1 MESFGARLR
10 RLRRTAGLTQEALAE
25 KSGLSGQA
33 VGSLERGDRRFPHRE
48 TLDRLA
54 MALDL
59 SGDSRD
65 DFMAA
70 AARPSAPAHET
81 GAVPR
86 ELPGEIAAF
95 TGREAELERILACF
109 GEPRQGV
116 VVAVAGM
123 AGIGKT
129 ALALHAGHRLA
140 RRFPDGSL
148 HLDLRGHAVDPPDAL
163 DLLDRLIRELG
174 GDPPTPL
181 SLDSA
186 SARLRTLLAGKRV
199 LLLLDNARDAAHVAP
214 LLPGAGGSGAIVTS
228 RAVLPDLPQ
237 AHQVLLD
244 VLPEADALRLLAA
257 EIGADR
263 VAAEP
268 AAARAVVRLC
278 GYLPLALHLAGARL
292 ATRPNWPVAHLAHRL
307 GDESRR
313 LDETGVRTSFALAL
327 DGLDP
332 RAARAYPLLSLL
344 DVPELSV
351 PVASR
356 LLDVP
361 ERETE
366 ALLERLT
373 DEHLLTTPAP
383 GWYRLHD
390 LLRLYAREHAERLT
404 AAERAAAITRVVEL
418 CAAVAWQSMALVS
431 AASHRHDWA
440 AGRWPAPAGPA
451 TADTVF
457 GWLDRHQ
464 AHLVTVVRQ
473 AAATPGV
480 PAETIAAVGLGLYE
494 YHRARA
500 RWRDAIQVDE
510 VALQLVD
517 GVDPVAAATLRN
529 DLGVAEAELAHGG
542 EAADYRRSHAHLRRS
557 LAEWERIGDPR
568 QLAGALNN
576 LCFVFGLGDDL
587 DAAVEY
593 GERSLALNR
602 SLGLHHVETL
612 TLINLGVLYG
622 RQGDPERELAY
633 ATEAVAVAETT
644 GDVRGQAYGW
654 MRIGVVHRDTGRPGD
669 GVEELHRSAGLW
681 REAGVRLYE
690 AMALAEL
697 GRAHVAAE
705 DAERAREVLTRALEM
720 MREYGG
726 QERADAVRAD
736 LARLERPRTRR

>member
-1 MESFGARLR
+1 MESFGTRLR
-10 RLRRTAGLTQEALAE
+10 RLRRAAELTQEALAE

-33 VGSLERGDRRFPHRE
+33 IGALERGDRRYPHRE

-54 MALDL
+54 DALGL
-59 SGDSRD
+59 TGDDRAE
-65 DFMAA
+65 FAAA
-70 AARPSAPAHET
+70 AARPGSPA
-81 GAVPR
+81 GAAVVPR
-86 ELPGEIAAF
+86 ELPGGVAAF
-95 TGREAELERILACF
+95 TGREAELDRVLGLL
-109 GEPRQGV
+109 GESRQGG

-123 AGIGKT
+123 AGVGKT
-129 ALALHAGHRLA
+129 ALALEAGHRLA

-148 HLDLRGHAVDPPDAL
+148 HLDLRGHAADPPDPL

-174 GDPPTPL
+174 GEPPTPL

-186 SARLRTLLAGKRV
+186 SARFRTLLAPKRV

-214 LLPGAGGSGAIVTS
+214 LLPGAGGSAAIVTS
-228 RAVLPDLPQ
+228 RVALTDLPQ
-237 AHQVLLD
+237 AHQVLLN

-257 EIGADR
+257 EVGAER

-268 AAARAVVRLC
+268 TAARTVARLC
-278 GYLPLALHLAGARL
+278 GYLPLALHLVGARL
-292 ATRPNWPVAHLAHRL
+292 ATRPRWPVAHLAHRL
-307 GDESRR
+307 DDERRR
-313 LDETGVRTSFALAL
+313 LDETGVRTSFALAVGAL
-327 DGLDP
+327 DES
-332 RAARAYPLLSLL
+332 AARAYPLLSLL

-356 LLDVP
+356 LLDAP

-390 LLRLYAREHAERLT
+390 LLRLYAREQAP
-404 AAERAAAITRVVEL
+404 AGERAAAITRVVEL
-418 CAAVAWQSMALVS
+418 CAAMAWQSMALVS

-440 AGRWPAPAGPA
+440 AGRWASAGPA
-451 TADTVF
+451 SADEVF
-457 GWLDRHQ
+457 AWLDRHQ

-480 PAETIAAVGLGLYE
+480 PPEAIAAVGLGLYE

-529 DLGVAEAELAHGG
+529 DLGVAEAELASGG
-542 EAADYRRSHAHLRRS
+542 EAAGFRRSHAFLRRS
-557 LAEWERIGDPR
+557 LADWEAIGDER
-568 QLAGALNN
+568 QLAGTLNN
-576 LCFVFGLGDDL
+576 LCFVYGLGDDV
-587 DAAVEY
+587 DEAIVF

-602 SLGLHHVETL
+602 SLGLRYVETL
-612 TLINLGVLYG
+612 NLVNLAVLYG
-622 RQGDPERELAY
+622 RQGDRARELAY
-633 ATEAVAVAETT
+633 ASEAVAVGEET
-644 GDVRGQAYGW
+644 GDVRGMAYGR
-654 MRIGVVHRDTGRPGD
+654 MRIGIVHRELGRFD
-669 GVEELHRSAGLW
+669 LAVEELGRSVYLW

-690 AMALAEL
+690 ALTLAEL
-697 GRAHVAAE
+697 GRAHLGRG
-705 DAERAREVLTRALEM
+705 DRGRAREVLTDALELL
-720 MREYGG
+720 REYGG
-726 QERADAVRAD
+726 EERAAVVRAELD
-736 LARLERPRTRR
+736 RL

>member
-1 MESFGARLR
+1 MESFGTRLR
-10 RLRRTAGLTQEALAE
+10 RLRRAAELTQEALAE

-33 VGSLERGDRRFPHRE
+33 VGALERGDRRYPHRE

-54 MALDL
+54 DALGL
-59 SGDSRD
+59 TGDGRAE
-65 DFMAA
+65 FAAA
-70 AARPSAPAHET
+70 AARPGSPAGT
-81 GAVPR
+81 AVVPR
-86 ELPGEIAAF
+86 ELPGGVAAF
-95 TGREAELERILACF
+95 TGREAELDRVLGLL
-109 GEPRQGV
+109 GESRQGG

-123 AGIGKT
+123 AGVGKT
-129 ALALHAGHRLA
+129 ALALEAGHRLA

-148 HLDLRGHAVDPPDAL
+148 HLDLRGHAADPPDPL

-174 GDPPTPL
+174 GEPPTPL

-186 SARLRTLLAGKRV
+186 SARFRTLLAPKRV

-214 LLPGAGGSGAIVTS
+214 LLPGAGGSAAIVTS
-228 RAVLPDLPQ
+228 RVALTDLPQ

-257 EIGADR
+257 EVGAER

-268 AAARAVVRLC
+268 TAARTVARLC
-278 GYLPLALHLAGARL
+278 GYLPLALHLVGARL
-292 ATRPNWPVAHLAHRL
+292 ATRPRWPVAHLAHRL
-307 GDESRR
+307 DDERRR
-313 LDETGVRTSFALAL
+313 LDETGVRTSFALAVGAL
-327 DGLDP
+327 DDS
-332 RAARAYPLLSLL
+332 AARAYPLLSLL

-356 LLDVP
+356 LLDAP

-390 LLRLYAREHAERLT
+390 LLRLYAREQAP
-404 AAERAAAITRVVEL
+404 AGERAAAITRVVEL
-418 CAAVAWQSMALVS
+418 CAAMAWQSMALVS

-440 AGRWPAPAGPA
+440 AGRWASAGPA
-451 TADTVF
+451 SADEVF
-457 GWLDRHQ
+457 AWLDRHQ

-480 PAETIAAVGLGLYE
+480 PPEAIAAVGLGLYE

-542 EAADYRRSHAHLRRS
+542 EAAGFRRSHAFLRRS
-557 LAEWERIGDPR
+557 LADWEAIGDER
-568 QLAGALNN
+568 QLAGTLNN
-576 LCFVFGLGDDL
+576 LCFVYGLGDDV
-587 DAAVEY
+587 DEAIVF

-602 SLGLHHVETL
+602 SLGLRYVETL
-612 TLINLGVLYG
+612 TLVNLAVLYG
-622 RQGDPERELAY
+622 RQGDRARELAY
-633 ATEAVAVAETT
+633 ASEAVAVGEQT
-644 GDVRGQAYGW
+644 GDVRGMAYGR
-654 MRIGVVHRDTGRPGD
+654 MRIGIVHRELGRFD
-669 GVEELHRSAGLW
+669 LAVEELGRSVDLW

-690 AMALAEL
+690 ALTLAEL
-697 GRAHVAAE
+697 GRAHLGRE
-705 DAERAREVLTRALEM
+705 DRGRAREVLTDALELL
-720 MREYGG
+720 REYGG
-726 QERADAVRAD
+726 EERAAVVRAELD
-736 LARLERPRTRR
+736 RL

>member
-10 RLRRTAGLTQEALAE
+10 RLRRAAELTQEALAE

-33 VGSLERGDRRFPHRE
+33 VGALERGDRRYPHRE

-54 MALDL
+54 DALGL
-59 SGDSRD
+59 AGDDRA
-65 DFMAA
+65 DFAAA
-70 AARPSAPAHET
+70 AARPGTPART
-81 GAVPR
+81 DAVPR
-86 ELPGEIAAF
+86 ELPGGIAAF
-95 TGREAELERILACF
+95 TGRDPELDRILGLF
-109 GEPRQGV
+109 GESRQGV
-116 VVAVAGM
+116 VVAIAGM
-123 AGIGKT
+123 AGVGKT
-129 ALALHAGHRLA
+129 ALALEAGHRLA

-148 HLDLRGHAVDPPDAL
+148 HLDLRGHAADPPDAL

-174 GDPPTPL
+174 GQPPKPM

-186 SARLRTLLAGKRV
+186 SARFRTLLAPKRV

-214 LLPGAGGSGAIVTS
+214 LLPGAGGSAAIVTS
-228 RAVLPDLPQ
+228 RVTLTDLPQ

-257 EIGADR
+257 EVGAER

-268 AAARAVVRLC
+268 AAARTVARLC
-278 GYLPLALHLAGARL
+278 GYLPLALHLVGARL
-292 ATRPNWPVAHLAHRL
+292 ATRPRWPVAHLAHRL
-307 GDESRR
+307 DDERRR
-313 LDETGVRTSFALAL
+313 LDETGVRTSFALAVGAL
-327 DGLDP
+327 DDT
-332 RAARAYPLLSLL
+332 AARAYPLLSLL

-356 LLDVP
+356 LLDAP

-390 LLRLYAREHAERLT
+390 LLRLYAREQAPPG
-404 AAERAAAITRVVEL
+404 ERAAAITRVVEL
-418 CAAVAWQSMALVS
+418 CAAMAWQSMALVS

-440 AGRWPAPAGPA
+440 AGRWAAGPA
-451 TADTVF
+451 SADEVF
-457 GWLDRHQ
+457 AWLDRHQ

-480 PAETIAAVGLGLYE
+480 PPEAVAAVGLGLYE

-510 VALQLVD
+510 VALRLVD

-529 DLGVAEAELAHGG
+529 DLGVAEAELASGG
-542 EAADYRRSHAHLRRS
+542 EAAGFRRSHAFLRRS
-557 LAEWERIGDPR
+557 LADWEAIGDER
-568 QLAGALNN
+568 QLAGTLNN
-576 LCFVFGLGDDL
+576 LCFVYGLGDDV
-587 DAAVEY
+587 DAAIGF

-602 SLGLHHVETL
+602 SLGLRHVETL
-612 TLINLGVLYG
+612 NLVNLAVLYG
-622 RQGDPERELAY
+622 RQGDRARELAY
-633 ATEAVAVAETT
+633 ASEAVAVGAETS
-644 GDVRGQAYGW
+644 DVRGMAYGR
-654 MRIGVVHRDTGRPGD
+654 MRIGIVHRELGRFD
-669 GVEELHRSAGLW
+669 VAVEELGRSADLW

-690 AMALAEL
+690 AMTLAEL
-697 GRAHVAAE
+697 GRAHLGRE
-705 DAERAREVLTRALEM
+705 ERGRAREALTDALELL
-720 MREYGG
+720 REYGG
-726 QERADAVRAD
+726 EERAAAVRAELD
-736 LARLERPRTRR
+736 RL

>member
-10 RLRRTAGLTQEALAE
+10 RLRRAAELTQEALAE

-33 VGSLERGDRRFPHRE
+33 VGALERGDRRYPHRE

-54 MALDL
+54 DALGL
-59 SGDSRD
+59 TGDDRA
-65 DFMAA
+65 DFAAA
-70 AARPSAPAHET
+70 AARPGSPART
-81 GAVPR
+81 DAVPR
-86 ELPGEIAAF
+86 ELPGGLAVF
-95 TGREAELERILACF
+95 TGRDLELDRILGLF
-109 GEPRQGV
+109 GESRQGV
-116 VVAVAGM
+116 VVAIAGM
-123 AGIGKT
+123 AGVGKT
-129 ALALHAGHRLA
+129 ALALEAGHRLA

-148 HLDLRGHAVDPPDAL
+148 HLDLRGHAADPPDAL

-174 GDPPTPL
+174 GEPPKPM

-186 SARLRTLLAGKRV
+186 SARFRTLLAPKRV

-214 LLPGAGGSGAIVTS
+214 LLPGAGGSAAIVTS
-228 RAVLPDLPQ
+228 RTALTDLPQ

-257 EIGADR
+257 EVGAER

-268 AAARAVVRLC
+268 TAARTVARLC
-278 GYLPLALHLAGARL
+278 GYLPLALHLVGARL
-292 ATRPNWPVAHLAHRL
+292 ATRPRWPVAHLAHRL
-307 GDESRR
+307 DDERRR
-313 LDETGVRTSFALAL
+313 LDETGVRTSFALAVGAL
-327 DGLDP
+327 DDT
-332 RAARAYPLLSLL
+332 AARAYPLLSLL

-356 LLDVP
+356 LLDAP

-390 LLRLYAREHAERLT
+390 LLRLYAREQAPPG
-404 AAERAAAITRVVEL
+404 ERAAAITRVVEL
-418 CAAVAWQSMALVS
+418 CAAMAWQSMALVS

-440 AGRWPAPAGPA
+440 AGRWAAGPA
-451 TADTVF
+451 SADEVF
-457 GWLDRHQ
+457 AWLDRHQ

-480 PAETIAAVGLGLYE
+480 PPEAVAAVGLGLYE

-510 VALQLVD
+510 VALRLVD

-529 DLGVAEAELAHGG
+529 DLGVAEAELASGG
-542 EAADYRRSHAHLRRS
+542 EAAGFRRSHAFLRRS
-557 LAEWERIGDPR
+557 LADWEAIGDER
-568 QLAGALNN
+568 QLAGTLNN
-576 LCFVFGLGDDL
+576 LCFVYGLGDDV
-587 DAAVEY
+587 DAAIGF

-602 SLGLHHVETL
+602 SLGLRHVETL
-612 TLINLGVLYG
+612 NLVNLAVLYG
-622 RQGDPERELAY
+622 RQGDRARELAY
-633 ATEAVAVAETT
+633 ASEAVAVGEET
-644 GDVRGQAYGW
+644 GDMRGMAYGR
-654 MRIGVVHRDTGRPGD
+654 MRIGIVHRELGRFD
-669 GVEELHRSAGLW
+669 VAVEELGRSADLW

-690 AMALAEL
+690 AMTLAEL
-697 GRAHVAAE
+697 GRAHLGRE
-705 DAERAREVLTRALEM
+705 ERGRAREALTDALELL
-720 MREYGG
+720 REYGG
-726 QERADAVRAD
+726 EERAAAVRAELD
-736 LARLERPRTRR
+736 RL